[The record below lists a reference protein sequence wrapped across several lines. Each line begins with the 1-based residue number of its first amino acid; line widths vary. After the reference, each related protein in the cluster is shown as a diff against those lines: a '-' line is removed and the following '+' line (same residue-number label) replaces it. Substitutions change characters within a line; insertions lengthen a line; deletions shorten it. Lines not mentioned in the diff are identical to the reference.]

1 MRVSPRVRR
10 WLTGPKSDPSGRV
23 RFWVDVEGRSPQDR
37 GVRAAAKEIG
47 QTGWAASLL
56 ENQWPDGHWATPGTS
71 GGELYRPK
79 YVATNWNAIVLA
91 DLGMT
96 RDDPRIRRTA
106 ELLMDQ
112 WGQKD
117 GDLSGQ
123 SGEICVTGN
132 AVRTLIRFG
141 YLEDPTVQQSI
152 AWIVRTQKPDGGWH
166 CFPSR
171 TGTLDGWEGLAALA
185 EIPEDDRDES
195 VRRSIERGA
204 EFYLQ
209 RHLMEE
215 GKVPYPPWFRIHYP
229 NHYFYD
235 ILVGLRT
242 LTRLGYGAD
251 RRLAPALR
259 WLRSKRRRDGTWA
272 LDAALPDI
280 DPALAGYQYT
290 GVLFPMMLE
299 PLHDPSQWATVEALS
314 VSARAETSST
324 RI

>member
-1 MRVSPRVRR
+1 
-10 WLTGPKSDPSGRV
+10 V
-23 RFWVDVEGRSPQDR
+23 RFWVEVAGRSPQDSD
-37 GVRAAAKEIG
+37 VRAATKEIG

-56 ENQWPDGHWATPGTS
+56 ENQWPDGHWVTPGTS

-79 YVATNWNAIVLA
+79 YVATNWLAIVLA
-91 DLGMT
+91 DLGMS
-96 RDDPRIRRTA
+96 RADPRIGRTA
-106 ELLMDQ
+106 QLLVDR
-112 WGQKD
+112 WGEKD

-141 YLEDPTVQQSI
+141 YLDDPAVQRSI

-185 EIPEDDRDES
+185 EIPEEDRDES

-204 EFYLQ
+204 EFYLK

-215 GKVPYPPWFRIHYP
+215 GKARYPPWFRIHYP

-251 RRLAPALR
+251 PRLAPALR
-259 WLRSKRRRDGTWA
+259 WLRSKRRRDRTWA
-272 LDAALPDI
+272 LDAAHPDL
-280 DPALAGYQYT
+280 DSKLAGYQYT

-299 PLHDPSQWATVEALS
+299 PLHEPSEWATVEALS
-314 VSARAETSST
+314 VLARVGTSGA
-324 RI
+324 